1 MAASSD
7 RSKLRNWLPGTLGV
21 VVLFGLAGYAGL
33 SQGRNE
39 PTPTEPASV
48 ATAAKPEQAKQEQ
61 AKPAAAQTA
70 AKAAPTETKAA
81 PTETKAAPTETKAA
95 PKVAAS
101 QPAASPAPAPKAA
114 PQAAAPAAPKVAAA
128 PAAPAPDAKAPAHN
142 MGHNMGHS
150 MAQAPAA
157 PSAPAAAPAAKVAAT
172 TTVDGDAAH
181 GRQVFKKCQAC
192 HSMQP
197 GKNLLGPSLAGIVGT
212 KAGEVPNYSFSNAM
226 KQSGITWTPE
236 KLDAYLKD
244 PQKVVPGNK
253 MPFPGL
259 KTDSDR
265 TDVIAFLAAS
275 AEGGGAAPA
284 AAATP
289 APAPAG
295 NAAAPVPAARAPAA
309 QAAARPVMTYLS
321 DAKYTLRSGIAEGRM
336 VFLGV
341 GGTIDG
347 KVNPILTAVEGQV
360 VQVTLINGE
369 GTEHDIV
376 FPDQDARSP
385 RVVSKGAS
393 TSIVFRAGKAGDFLY
408 FCDVPGHRLAG
419 MEGQFLVTAT
429 PSAQVTV
436 EADISRLPTDLP
448 PPIGKRDPKTV
459 RLDLLTVE
467 MEGRLA
473 EGTTFG
479 YWTFN
484 GKVPGPFV
492 RVRVGDT
499 VDVHLKNAADSNM
512 IHSVDFHAATGPGGG
527 AAALQ
532 VDPGKEK
539 SMSFKA
545 LKPGLYVYHCA
556 TPMVAEHIANGMY
569 GLILVEPEEG
579 LPPVDHEFYL
589 MQGEIYT
596 DAAFGQHGSQEFSVE
611 KLLAEKPEY
620 FVFNGSV
627 GALTKLHPL
636 HAKVGETVRLYFG
649 VGGPNFTSSFHV
661 IGEIFDKVYNL
672 GGTISPPLE
681 GIQTVSVPPGGAVI
695 TEFKLDVPGGYTI
708 VDHALSRAER
718 GLAGV
723 LVVEGE
729 PNPDIFNGVVEPGM
743 GH

>member
-1 MAASSD
+1 MAISPD
-7 RSKLRNWLPGTLGV
+7 RSNLKNWLPGTAGILI
-21 VVLFGLAGYAGL
+21 LLALAGYAGV
-33 SQGRNE
+33 SQGQRE
-39 PTPTEPASV
+39 T
-48 ATAAKPEQAKQEQ
+48 TAAAPAAADPVAQAKSEVSAAIAAKEQ
-61 AKPAAAQTA
+61 PKPAAATAQPAPRPTA
-70 AKAAPTETKAA
+70 AKAAA
-81 PTETKAAPTETKAA
+81 
-95 PKVAAS
+95 
-101 QPAASPAPAPKAA
+101 PAPAAKADATA
-114 PQAAAPAAPKVAAA
+114 PAATKAAAPAQPAAVAA
-128 PAAPAPDAKAPAHN
+128 
-142 MGHNMGHS
+142 
-150 MAQAPAA
+150 
-157 PSAPAAAPAAKVAAT
+157 APAAAPAADKAAAQKAAPQSHGHDMAAMQKMAQATPAAPKAAAT
-172 TTVDGDAAH
+172 PAPAGVEGDVVH

-192 HSMQP
+192 HSMDP

-212 KAGEVPNYSFSNAM
+212 KAGEVPNYTFSTAM

-236 KLDAYLKD
+236 KLDAYLLD

-259 KTDSDR
+259 KTEADR
-265 TDVIAFLAAS
+265 TDVIAFLAGS
-275 AEGGGAAPA
+275 AAGGGAAASTTPAAPA
-284 AAATP
+284 AAA
-289 APAPAG
+289 
-295 NAAAPVPAARAPAA
+295 PAASAPAA
-309 QAAARPVMTYLS
+309 TPSTAQAPARQVTAYLS
-321 DAKYTLRSGIAEGRM
+321 DAKYTLRSGIAGGKM
-336 VFLGV
+336 VFIGV
-341 GGTIDG
+341 GGSIDG
-347 KVNPILTAVEGQV
+347 KANPILTAVEGQV
-360 VQVTLINGE
+360 VQLTLINGE

-376 FPDQDARSP
+376 FPDQDAKSP
-385 RVVSKGAS
+385 RVINKGAS
-393 TSIVFRAGKAGDFLY
+393 TSIVFRAGKAGDFVY
-408 FCDVPGHRLAG
+408 YCDVPGHRLAG

-429 PSAQVTV
+429 PTTQTVV

-459 RLDLLTVE
+459 RLDLFTVE

-499 VDVHLKNAADSNM
+499 VEVHLKNSADSNM

-569 GLILVEPEEG
+569 GLILVEPEAG
-579 LPPVDHEFYL
+579 LPPVDHEFYI

-596 DAAFGQHGSQEFSVE
+596 DAPYGQRGSQEFSVE

-627 GALTKLHPL
+627 GAITKLHPL

-672 GGTISPPLE
+672 GGVMTPPLE
-681 GIQTVSVPPGGAVI
+681 GIQTVTVPPGGAVI

-718 GLAGV
+718 GLAGLLIV
-723 LVVEGE
+723 DGE
-729 PNPDIFNGVVEPGM
+729 PNPDIYNGVVEHGM